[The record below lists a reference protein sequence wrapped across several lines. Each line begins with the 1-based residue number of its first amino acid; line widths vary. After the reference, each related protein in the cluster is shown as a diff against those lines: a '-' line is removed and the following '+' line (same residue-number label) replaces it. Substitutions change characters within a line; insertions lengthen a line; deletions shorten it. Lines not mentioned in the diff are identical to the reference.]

1 MASVIIYSKQGC
13 PYCDRAK
20 MLLGKKGVSFE
31 EIPVDLDAKQLDI
44 MIKKSQRRCVPQIF
58 INDRSIGGFDDL
70 VALDRKG
77 ELDTLLV

>member
-31 EIPVDLDAKQLDI
+31 EIRVDLDAKQLDI
-44 MIKKSQRRCVPQIF
+44 MIKKSQRRSVPQIF